1 MNLKQTLGLT
11 LLVLLAW
18 GTSAF
23 AQSWQPLAHQPTF
36 NASTSLL
43 LTDGTVLVQQYSGR
57 QIWRLTPDNTGS
69 YVNGTWSQLASLP
82 TNYAPLYYGSA
93 VLSDGRVIF
102 EGGEYNFG
110 SQVETNLGAIY
121 DPVANKWTSVTPPA
135 GWSSIGDGPSI
146 VLADGTYMQGDA
158 LSSKQALL
166 NATNLTWTTT
176 GTGKADSNSEEGWL
190 LLPDRSVITTD
201 ANNSANPLQA
211 ERYIQT
217 TGKWGKAGNT
227 VVRLADPGSHE
238 VGPSLL
244 RPDGTALFTGGTA
257 HNALLNFN
265 TKTWSAAPDF
275 PKIGGQL
282 DAADGPAA
290 LLPNGN
296 VLSSVSPGIFQPPT
310 HYYEFDLS
318 TNTWIQEPETPNS
331 TQKTSYEGRMLLL
344 PTGQVLFT
352 DGSADIEVYTSV
364 GNADPAWA
372 PAIVSVP
379 QSLTR
384 GTTVTISGTQFN
396 GLSQGAAY
404 GDDAA
409 MSSNYPLIRVTNH
422 ASGHVAYF
430 KTHNHST
437 MGVATGTRRV
447 STQFDVPAGAET
459 GASDLSVVANGIASV
474 PASVTIQ

>member
-1 MNLKQTLGLT
+1 
-11 LLVLLAW
+11 
-18 GTSAF
+18 
-23 AQSWQPLAHQPTF
+23 
-36 NASTSLL
+36 
-43 LTDGTVLVQQYSGR
+43 
-57 QIWRLTPDNTGS
+57 
-69 YVNGTWSQLASLP
+69 
-82 TNYAPLYYGSA
+82 
-93 VLSDGRVIF
+93 
-102 EGGEYNFG
+102 
-110 SQVETNLGAIY
+110 
-121 DPVANKWTSVTPPA
+121 
-135 GWSSIGDGPSI
+135 
-146 VLADGTYMQGDA
+146 
-158 LSSKQALL
+158 
-166 NATNLTWTTT
+166 
-176 GTGKADSNSEEGWL
+176 
-190 LLPDRSVITTD
+190 
-201 ANNSANPLQA
+201 
-211 ERYIQT
+211 
-217 TGKWGKAGNT
+217 
-227 VVRLADPGSHE
+227 
-238 VGPSLL
+238 
-244 RPDGTALFTGGTA
+244 
-257 HNALLNFN
+257 
-265 TKTWSAAPDF
+265 
-275 PKIGGQL
+275 
-282 DAADGPAA
+282 
-290 LLPNGN
+290 
-296 VLSSVSPGIFQPPT
+296 
-310 HYYEFDLS
+310 
-318 TNTWIQEPETPNS
+318 
-331 TQKTSYEGRMLLL
+331 MLLL